1 MTMMHCSTMVIGLK
15 WWCRCSEYW
24 SVCWPQSLKVKLKE
38 CWLMIHVGYRVFLKK
53 QSSFL
58 WPTHLNLAVSVYKET
73 ISKIDQLQHRVWIL
87 RFHKGKSAKNEP
99 KIGNFQN
106 LPKTHLI
113 HMKQVSHPPLLGI
126 VDDKKWCPYFY
137 WGTRRPIFCTQCG
150 SCLYE

>member
-1 MTMMHCSTMVIGLK
+1 MIISLTMIQNHLPRLLIIIDYWSIEIIFRDHLAPWLTAEPPLLAKDALECNYDDYEAICLTILMTMMHCSTMVIGLK

-73 ISKIDQLQHRVWIL
+73 IHQ
-87 RFHKGKSAKNEP
+87 KSEFYLKN
-99 KIGNFQN
+99 
-106 LPKTHLI
+106 
-113 HMKQVSHPPLLGI
+113 
-126 VDDKKWCPYFY
+126 W
-137 WGTRRPIFCTQCG
+137 PIAA
-150 SCLYE
+150 